1 MDSFE
6 IDMELL
12 RLLGEVQK
20 SVKECDAVDGLQTFL
35 EALSAVHGRAEKVN
49 EPAARL
55 VRLIEM
61 LSNEQPSESW
71 TPTGHFSVSVLATLD
86 CLEGFFTSTGDAAAQ
101 ELIHQAA
108 STVLVAVGRDPAE
121 WDAFTVET
129 PAAEVAPP
137 PSEPATVAGADKAPN
152 FDALPDLD
160 DLAAQLLEADEE
172 DRGSLAPLLDAC
184 RELAGGTALPDELQG
199 AFSDVVSGL
208 EQAMAGKKRSS
219 KKTEVARIALAQL
232 GFALEELM
240 NLHEVWEMSVGAAT
254 AAEPV
259 GAPEHE
265 ASSDEPE
272 ESPAVEEEPA
282 RDEDPIEAPRA
293 ATSETP
299 DTGGASA
306 NSFPVP
312 EHADPDLLEDFIAEG
327 FDYLEQSEQALLA
340 LEGNPH
346 DKEAVNVVFRA
357 FHTIKGVS
365 GFLELDAITDLAHH
379 AESLLSRVRDGDL
392 LFSPSVADLTLSSAD
407 ALRDL
412 LEGIRAAMGDG
423 GDVAMPAG
431 YAKMIAILSDQDHL
445 ERLAGGEE
453 LELEGIGAVDEGQT
467 AAVEGGG
474 SVANEG
480 SVRLKTARLDRLL
493 DLVGELVV
501 AHAMVAEDGVVQGA
515 QNGLLARK
523 VNRSEK
529 ILREL
534 QDVTTS
540 MRMIPLKQAF
550 RKISRVVR
558 DVSRRAGKPVVLV
571 TNGEDT
577 ELDRN
582 MVNVITDPLVHM
594 VRNSIDHGI
603 ESPSDRAAAGKPET
617 GEIRLTAHHM
627 GGSVVIDIED
637 DGQGLD
643 RAKIVAKAIESG
655 VIESDQG
662 MSDSDIYALIFA
674 PGFST
679 ADAVTDI
686 SGRGV
691 GMDVVR
697 RSVDSLR
704 GRIDIESRPG
714 RGSHFSI
721 RLPLTLAITEGML
734 LRVGAERY
742 IIPMVKIHMSF
753 RPDPGDVYTVAGRG
767 EMVTLH
773 DQLLPIT
780 RLHEV
785 YDIADAREDLSEGLL
800 VIVGEGSTRSALFV
814 DEILGQQQ
822 FVVKALPGNVADVP
836 GVAGGAIMGDGEVGL
851 ILDPDELIALTR
863 TGVLS
868 AGDRSVA

>member
-12 RLLGEVQK
+12 RLLGEVQR
-20 SVKECDAVDGLQTFL
+20 SVGELDAEDGRQSFL
-35 EALSAVHGRAEKVN
+35 KALSAVHGRAEKVS
-49 EPAARL
+49 EIAARL
-55 VRLIEM
+55 VRLIET
-61 LSNEQPSESW
+61 LGSEQPPESL
-71 TPTGHFSVSVLATLD
+71 TPTGRFAVSVLATLD
-86 CLEGFFTSTGDAAAQ
+86 CLEGFLTSTGDAAAQ

-121 WDAFTVET
+121 WDASTVES

-137 PSEPATVAGADKAPN
+137 SEPAAEVGAGKSPD
-152 FDALPDLD
+152 FGALPDLD
-160 DLAAQLLEADEE
+160 DLAAQLVEADEE
-172 DRGSLAPLLDAC
+172 DRESLTPLLDAC
-184 RELAGGTALPDELQG
+184 RELANSSGLPDDLQD
-199 AFSDVVSGL
+199 ALSDAVSGL
-208 EQAMAGKKRSS
+208 EQAMSGKRRSS
-219 KKTEVARIALAQL
+219 KKTESARVALAQI

-254 AAEPV
+254 AAEP
-259 GAPEHE
+259 AAARADE
-265 ASSDEPE
+265 ASPDEPE
-272 ESPAVEEEPA
+272 EIPPVEVEPT
-282 RDEDPIEAPRA
+282 RDEDPIEASQA
-293 ATSETP
+293 ATPEPQS
-299 DTGGASA
+299 TGGASA
-306 NSFPVP
+306 TSFPVP
-312 EHADPDLLEDFIAEG
+312 EDADPDLLEDFITEG
-327 FDYLEQSEQALLA
+327 FDYLEQAEQALLV
-340 LEGNPH
+340 LEGDPD

-357 FHTIKGVS
+357 FHTVKGVS

-392 LFSPSVADLTLSSAD
+392 LFSPSVADLTLRSAD

-412 LEGIRAAMGDG
+412 LEGIRAATGDG
-423 GDVAMPAG
+423 GEVALPAG
-431 YAKMIAILSDQDHL
+431 YAKLIAILSDQDHV
-445 ERLAGGEE
+445 ERLAGGERLSLDE
-453 LELEGIGAVDEGQT
+453 IGGQT
-467 AAVEGGG
+467 DAAAEGGA
-474 SVANEG
+474 SAANEG

-501 AHAMVAEDGVVQGA
+501 AHAMVAEDQIVQGPHH
-515 QNGLLARK
+515 GLLARK

-558 DVSRRAGKPVVLV
+558 DVGRRAGKPVVLV

-603 ESPSDRAAAGKPET
+603 ESPSDRAAAGKPEA
-617 GEIRLTAHHM
+617 GEIRLSANQV
-627 GGSVVIDIED
+627 GGSVVIEIED

-643 RAKIVAKAIESG
+643 RDKIVAKAVASG
-655 VIESDQG
+655 LIESDRG
-662 MSDSDIYALIFA
+662 MSDSDIFALIFA

-697 RSVDSLR
+697 RSVESLR
-704 GRIDIESRPG
+704 GRIDIESHPG
-714 RGSHFSI
+714 KGSRFSI

-734 LRVGAERY
+734 LRVGSERY
-742 IIPMVKIHMSF
+742 IIPVVKIQMSF
-753 RPDPGDVYTVAGRG
+753 RPEPGEIHTVAGRG

-773 DQLLPIT
+773 DRLLPIT
-780 RLHEV
+780 RMHQV
-785 YDIADAREDLSEGLL
+785 YDISDACEDLSEGLL
-800 VIVGEGSTRSALFV
+800 IIVGEGSRSSALLV

-822 FVVKALPGNVADVP
+822 FVVKALPGKIAEAP

-863 TGVLS
+863 TEGASV
-868 AGDRSVA
+868 GHRSVA